1 MEIKSKVMNEKQAAQ
16 YVGLSQRSLQLR
28 RFKRKP
34 PTYIKV
40 GRVIRYRQDDLDEF
54 LEANRVELTGE

>member
-1 MEIKSKVMNEKQAAQ
+1 METKSKIMNEKQAAQ
-16 YVGLSQRSLQLR
+16 YVGLSQRTLQAY

-40 GRVIRYRQDDLDEF
+40 GRAVRYRQDDLDDF
-54 LEANRVELTGE
+54 LEANRVELSED